1 MAHSIDP
8 IMNRLKQR
16 LQQGEALIGTFLSLG
31 NSLATEIIAQSGFD
45 WLLIDLEHGI
55 GSEEDVLHQLQA
67 IEHTKVPAIV
77 RVEGFQRQRIHK
89 VLDMGA
95 HGIMC
100 PRIDN
105 VEEARLVVQALH
117 YPPVGIRGVAKMVRA
132 TQFGVKF
139 DEYYKRIADEIVG
152 VIQVET
158 KDCLDCLD
166 EIAGLPG
173 VDVLFIGPADLSMA
187 QGVFGQLDHPDFMKA
202 VEAIVEAALKAK
214 KQVGILLFDPND
226 FEKYYRMG
234 IRFFACGTDTLFLSK
249 GAKEVAAALT
259 KQKAQM
265 SLKEQA

>member
-1 MAHSIDP
+1 
-8 IMNRLKQR
+8 MNRLKQR
-16 LQQGEALIGTFLSLG
+16 LNQGEALIGTFLSLG

-67 IEHTKVPAIV
+67 IEHTKVPAII

-105 VEEARLVVQALH
+105 ADEAKLVVQALN
-117 YPPVGIRGVAKMVRA
+117 YPPGGIRGVAKMVRA
-132 TQFGVKF
+132 TQFGAKF
-139 DEYYKRIADEIVG
+139 DEYYKRISDEIIG
-152 VIQVET
+152 IIQIET
-158 KDCLDCLD
+158 KESLDSLD
-166 EIAGLPG
+166 EIAKIPG

-187 QGVFGQLDHPDFMKA
+187 QGVFGQLDHPDFTKA
-202 VEAIVEAALKAK
+202 VEAIIKAALKEK

-226 FEKYYRMG
+226 FEKYYRLG

-249 GAKEVAAALT
+249 GAKEVSVALAQ
-259 KQKAQM
+259 QKEKLSGNSQI
-265 SLKEQA
+265 SSK